1 MALKPTDMM
10 PSLLTS
16 QFKIFCHTIKNGIK
30 VVIWGTY
37 RNVHVCFKHYRKIK
51 KIKSTAVKAQYKQY
65 LKGSLTVA
73 KESTYLL
80 KNWQIFP
87 HTVR

>member
-16 QFKIFCHTIKNGIK
+16 QFKFFCHTTENVIK

-37 RNVHVCFKHYRKIK
+37 RNVHVHMF
-51 KIKSTAVKAQYKQY
+51 
-65 LKGSLTVA
+65 
-73 KESTYLL
+73 
-80 KNWQIFP
+80 
-87 HTVR
+87 